1 MELLSL
7 GIVAVLAAMIVYD
20 RVVDRKTKNTMYKNA
35 KVYDLPSNTYT
46 PQQPSTDNRKAHKH
60 DTPYADA
67 ADRRFEAFMDEND
80 EEDFTGEDWLTRYM
94 ATEDES

>member
-35 KVYDLPSNTYT
+35 KVYDLPSNTYVA
-46 PQQPSTDNRKAHKH
+46 PPKQSSKKHKH

-67 ADRRFEAFMDEND
+67 ADRRFEAFMDEDD

-94 ATEDES
+94 ATEDD